1 MKKMNKK
8 SGIWIQ
14 GLGLL
19 RMRLIL
25 KKMNDS
31 NDDEDRRIVQILK
44 GEYLTIT

>member
-1 MKKMNKK
+1 MKKMSNK